1 MGGEP
6 DREIF
11 AEKTACAEEK
21 RGNDKLF
28 CRFWSVGF
36 WLEYLA
42 RVVGRGLREVITL
55 LSPCATTGESM
66 PCDKVSHTMQ

>member
-28 CRFWSVGF
+28 LDSSQLGF
-36 WLEYLA
+36 
-42 RVVGRGLREVITL
+42 G
-55 LSPCATTGESM
+55 
-66 PCDKVSHTMQ
+66 